1 MGDYNIENIYQGGYS
16 NLDPEKAGPFVGYR
30 IGAGKFGMATDPRTA
45 NILQD
50 VSNKLQSGIKHV
62 EVSTIQPEVF
72 DTIPK
77 QQLQEVNR
85 LAKLTGAE
93 ISVHGMI
100 VEPSGIGQQGY
111 NELAREQAERQMLS
125 NVMRAHDMS
134 PDGNVPV
141 TFHSSAGY
149 PSPEYKQ
156 VEEGGEKRMEKWRM
170 PIINQDTGQVTLAKT
185 EMKYYPTRPED
196 QRAILHKAEEQS
208 QIMNDTE
215 WSDSI
220 TALIAGKDMA
230 DRMMAGSPDT
240 ERVALN
246 VRDKINRGYDA
257 SQITQAEL
265 NAYNKYRTAN
275 LQLSDLQKHL
285 NSIFSKAY
293 TYADEEKR
301 KQLDALANNFRKELS
316 ESHGLGTHASEAM
329 GNFMHKLYG
338 DIENGIDFAPEI
350 YKPVEDFAVDK
361 SGETFGNVAFGAYKK
376 FKNTAPIVSIENP
389 PVGMGLSR
397 AEDLKKVVRVA
408 RDQFVKKAKEELHM
422 NEREAQEQ
430 ADKLIGVTWDVG
442 HINMLRKQG
451 FSEKDVIKESEK
463 IAPLLKHVH
472 LSDNFGYEHTELPMG
487 MGNVPIK
494 EIMNRLGEKG
504 FEAKK
509 VIEAGNWFQH
519 FKTAPFQETLEAFGS
534 PVYSM
539 KMQPYWNQSIGVQG
553 YFGGYGQMLPQIN
566 YETMGSGFSMLPAEL
581 GGQRPGG
588 RGSRMSGRPME

>member
-1 MGDYNIENIYQGGYS
+1 MSDYHLEDIYQGGYS
-16 NLDPEKAGPFVGYR
+16 NLDPERAGPFVGYR
-30 IGAGKFGMATDPRTA
+30 ISAGKLGLATDPRTA

-50 VSNKLQSGIKHV
+50 VSNKLQSGVKHV
-62 EVSTIQPEVF
+62 EVASIQPETF
-72 DTIPK
+72 DAIPK

-93 ISVHGMI
+93 ISVHGI
-100 VEPSGIGQQGY
+100 IAEPSGIGQQGY

-125 NVMRAHDMS
+125 NVMRAHEMS

-156 VEEGGEKRMEKWRM
+156 VEENGEKKMEKSRF
-170 PIINQDTGQVTLAKT
+170 PLINQETGQINVMAKT
-185 EMKYYPTRPED
+185 EMKYYPGEPED
-196 QRAILHKAEEQS
+196 KMAVLHRAEEQAK
-208 QIMNDTE
+208 IMNDTE
-215 WSDSI
+215 WADSI
-220 TALIAGKDMA
+220 TALVAIKDRSDRTIAE
-230 DRMMAGSPDT
+230 T
-240 ERVALN
+240 ERVAMN
-246 VRDKINRGYDA
+246 VAEKIHNGYDM
-257 SQITQAEL
+257 SHLTQPERD
-265 NAYNKYRTAN
+265 AYNRYRGAN
-275 LQLSDLQKHL
+275 LELHDIQKHL
-285 NSIFSKAY
+285 NTIFSKAY
-293 TYADEEKR
+293 TYADEGKR
-301 KQLDALANNFRKELS
+301 KQLNALSNEFGKDIS
-316 ESHGLGTHASEAM
+316 ESQGLGSHMSEAM

-338 DIENGIDFAPEI
+338 DRKNGVDFTPEI
-350 YKPVEDFAVDK
+350 YKPVEEFAVDK

-376 FKNTAPIVSIENP
+376 FKKTAPVISIENP

-397 AEDLKKVVRVA
+397 AEDLQKVVKVA

-451 FSEKDVIKESEK
+451 FTEQDVIKESEK
-463 IAPLLKHVH
+463 IAPLVKHVH

-494 EIMNRLGEKG
+494 EIMKRLGEKG

-509 VIEAGNWFQH
+509 VIEAGQWFQH

-539 KMQPYWNQSIGVQG
+539 KMQPYWNQSIGMQG